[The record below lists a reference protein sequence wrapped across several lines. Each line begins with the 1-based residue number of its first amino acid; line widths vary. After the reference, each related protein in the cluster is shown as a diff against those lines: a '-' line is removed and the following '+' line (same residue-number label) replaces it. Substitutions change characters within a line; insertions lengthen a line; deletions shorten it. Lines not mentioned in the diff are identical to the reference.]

1 MLALVF
7 DGRPNLRDDYP
18 QPRAKAGEAL
28 VAVRMAGICRTDLEI
43 IKGYMSEGPRG
54 GFRGVMG
61 HEFVGTVVKGPRGW
75 MDKRVVAEIN
85 CVCGQCD
92 MCSSGLAN
100 HCRNRTVLGIDGRD
114 GVIAEFVC
122 VPVRNMHEVPPGVDD
137 VAAVFAEP
145 LAAAFQ
151 VVRQVRFDR
160 NDKVVVIGDGRLG
173 QLVARVLKLT
183 VHRPVLVGKHEA
195 KLEAAEKQGIETVL
209 ADKFVAAGRA
219 DIVIDASGSASGLD
233 LAMRTV
239 RPRGT
244 IVLKSTFAGAAG
256 KLNLAPI
263 VVNEL
268 NVVGSRCGP
277 FPDALKALASGD
289 VDISALVSRRYPLRD
304 AMAALEAAADPA
316 NIKVLIDVQ

>member
-7 DGRPNLRDDYP
+7 DGKPTLRDDYP
-18 QPRAKAGEAL
+18 EPKPKAGEVL
-28 VAVRMAGICRTDLEI
+28 VAVRMAGICGTDLEI
-43 IKGYMSEGPRG
+43 LKGYMN
-54 GFRGVMG
+54 FRGVMG
-61 HEFVGTVVKGPRGW
+61 HEFVGTVIGGPRAW

-100 HCRNRTVLGIDGRD
+100 HCRHRTVLGISGRD
-114 GVIAEFVC
+114 GVFAQQVC
-122 VPVRNMHEVPPGVDD
+122 VPVRNLHEVPPGVDD
-137 VAAVFAEP
+137 VSAVFAEP

-160 NDKVVVIGDGRLG
+160 NDKVVVIGDGRLA
-173 QLVARVLKLT
+173 QLVARVLKLA
-183 VHRPVLVGKHEA
+183 VHRPMMVGRHEA

-209 ADKFVAAGRA
+209 VDRFAPAAQADV
-219 DIVIDASGSASGLD
+219 VVEASGSASGFD

-244 IVLKSTFAGAAG
+244 IVLKSTLTAATG
-256 KLNLAPI
+256 ELNLSSL
-263 VVNEL
+263 VVNEV

-277 FPDALKALASGD
+277 FPDALKALASGE
-289 VDISALVSRRYPLRD
+289 VDISALVSRRFSLRD
-304 AMAALEAAADPA
+304 ALAALAAARDPGT
-316 NIKVLIDVQ
+316 IKVLLDIQ